1 MTMSQAL
8 QLDVKDLI
16 LSNGSFGP
24 SEIQLLADS
33 IAENPMQYKILRDSV
48 QQLENN
54 EIRSPASSVR
64 LGVGL
69 YLLGRFEPAIRVL
82 SSADGGA
89 MAYYFLGKSQI
100 ETERYAQAIE
110 SFQSAQKGGYNADQC
125 ALAIAESQRRGGD
138 LATALNTLDALSG
151 AVEQTAEYLYQ
162 RANTVSQMGGNRDEV
177 VALLERAVQA
187 DPKHAGAAFGLA
199 LENDRQGNDD
209 VALRYYEQAASRF
222 PTHIGSLL
230 NLGIMY
236 EDNQKYQKA
245 QECYERIL
253 EVFPTDKRARLFLV
267 DAQAANDQFY
277 DEEAQKRRE
286 RLTQILGIPVTD
298 FELSVRSR
306 NCLQKMGLYT
316 LGDLARCSEQELLQS
331 KNFGETSLDEI
342 REILTSKGLQLGQF
356 SHEKSEEEPA
366 VDLSHMSPD
375 EIAILDRP
383 ISELNLSVR
392 ARKCMTRLNMK
403 TIGELCRKTGDELLE
418 CKNFGVT
425 SLTEVREKLT
435 PLGLK
440 LRGD

>member
-1 MTMSQAL
+1 MSQAL
-8 QLDVKDLI
+8 QLDVKELI

-24 SEIQLLADS
+24 QEIRLLADS
-33 IAENPMQYKILRDSV
+33 IAENPMQFKILRDSV
-48 QQLENN
+48 QELEKN
-54 EIRSPASSVR
+54 EVRTPASSVR

-69 YLLGRFEPAIRVL
+69 YLLGRFIKAIQVL
-82 SSADGGA
+82 SNADGGA
-89 MAYYFLGKSQI
+89 LAYFYLGKSQI
-100 ETERYAQAIE
+100 ESGDYSVAIE
-110 SFQSAQKGGYNADQC
+110 SFHSAQKGGYNPDDC
-125 ALAIAESQRRGGD
+125 ALAVSEAQRRGGSID
-138 LATALNTLDALSG
+138 LALGTLDALSG
-151 AVEQTAEYLYQ
+151 AVEQTSEYLYQ
-162 RANTVSQMGGNRDEV
+162 RANTVAQMGGSGDEV
-177 VALLERAVQA
+177 TALLERAVQA
-187 DPKHAGAAFGLA
+187 NSMHAGALFGLA

-209 VALRYYEQAASRF
+209 IALEYYERAAGRF
-222 PTHIGSLL
+222 PTHVGSLL

-236 EDNQKYQKA
+236 EDLQQYARA

-253 EVFPTDKRARLFLV
+253 EVFPTDQRARLFLV
-267 DAQAANDQFY
+267 DAQAANDQYY

-286 RLTQILGIPVTD
+286 RLAQVLSIPVTD

-316 LGDLARCSEQELLQS
+316 LGDLARCSEQELLAS

-356 SHEKSEEEPA
+356 SYEKGAPEPD

-375 EIAILDRP
+375 EMAILDRP

-392 ARKCMTRLNMK
+392 ARKCMARLTMN
-403 TIGELCRKTGDELLE
+403 TIGELLRKTGDELLE